1 MTSPE
6 IPQAHLDPERL
17 RKIQE
22 TKLGRV
28 LASARSI
35 PFWRPSLAGIDAHG
49 SPFESL
55 NRLPFVS
62 KGELVADQKARPPFG
77 GLFASHRGPP
87 SRYHQTSGT
96 SGQSLRW
103 LDDPAS
109 WEWMLSCWRIGFELA
124 GVDRSDRLFFPFS
137 FGPFL
142 GFWTAFEA
150 ASRAGILSIPGG
162 GLSSEARLR
171 MANDLEAT
179 VLLGT
184 PSYLLHLGERARE
197 IQVRL
202 PKVRM
207 LIVAGEPGGS
217 IPGTRRRLEE
227 AWSARVIDH
236 CGMTE
241 TGPTSMECRANPH
254 GLHIFE
260 TEFIA
265 EIIDPISGQ
274 PADRGELVLTNLG
287 REYGPLIRYRTG
299 DLVEKDLEPCLCGS
313 PFLRLKGGILGR
325 RDDMV
330 FIRGNNFHPSAL
342 LPVLFDLPD
351 LAEYRATIHSGEA
364 LSSLRL
370 EVEPVPGARAES
382 LVDQVEK
389 LIREKFLFRAE
400 VEAVPAGFLP
410 RADLKARRH
419 ILIRD

>member
-1 MTSPE
+1 MTSLEKPE
-6 IPQAHLDPERL
+6 IRLDRDQL
-17 RKIQE
+17 RQIQE

-28 LASARSI
+28 LESARSI
-35 PFWRPSLAGIDAHG
+35 PFWKPFLAAVH
-49 SPFESL
+49 SSTPWETLS
-55 NRLPFVS
+55 RLPFVT
-62 KGELVADQKARPPFG
+62 KDQLVADQKARPPFG
-77 GLFASHRGPP
+77 GLFASHQGPP

-96 SGQSLRW
+96 SGRSLRW

-171 MANDLEAT
+171 MAIDLEAT
-179 VLLGT
+179 ILLGT

-197 IQVRL
+197 MQLRL

-241 TGPTSMECRANPH
+241 TGPTSMECEAHPH

-260 TEFIA
+260 SEFLA
-265 EIIDPISGQ
+265 EIIDPATGQ
-274 PADRGELVLTNLG
+274 AADRGELVLTNLG
-287 REYGPLIRYRTG
+287 RTYGPLLRYRTG
-299 DLVEKDLEPCLCGS
+299 DLVEKDLEPCPCGS
-313 PFLRLKGGILGR
+313 LFLRLKGGILGR

-342 LPVLFDLPD
+342 LPVLFDLPE

-370 EVEPVPGARAES
+370 EVEPVIGALAEP
-382 LVDQVEK
+382 LVDKVEK